1 MVTRQTFETSAVA
14 MTTVHHCE
22 TYSEF
27 LIFQFP
33 LLIQSTFLLTT
44 LFPAMSMY
52 DRQIHVSFQSKYPIY
67 RILETLLHLLKSIEC
82 YEADSQKN
90 GGKGGA
96 SGTGNISE
104 SANEVSLPLHGLD
117 TLKDDVTGA
126 VVKILHAFGR
136 HTIESDFKRIELRPY
151 YENYLDIISN

>member
-1 MVTRQTFETSAVA
+1 MSFQVILGLKRPILIIFSFFQLFSA
-14 MTTVHHCE
+14 
-22 TYSEF
+22 
-27 LIFQFP
+27 IFV
-33 LLIQSTFLLTT
+33 TFLRNH
-44 LFPAMSMY
+44 P
-52 DRQIHVSFQSKYPIY
+52 V
-67 RILETLLHLLKSIEC
+67 LKSIESH
-82 YEADSQKN
+82 EADSQKN
-90 GGKGGA
+90 GGKKGGT

-151 YENYLDIISN
+151 YENYRDIISN